1 MPKLVGEKKS
11 RGDDIQSMS
20 AGVFLVLY
28 PTLADYIVSVLK
40 AAALSLY
47 SCRSRHCVS
56 EQLLLISMGDTPPDD
71 TLLVTSPLLFP
82 VLSLLCRLSPGLVLT
97 DEGTK

>member
-1 MPKLVGEKKS
+1 
-11 RGDDIQSMS
+11 
-20 AGVFLVLY
+20 VFLVLY
-28 PTLADYIVSVLK
+28 PALADYIVSVLK
-40 AAALSLY
+40 AAALSSY

-56 EQLLLISMGDTPPDD
+56 EQLPLISVGYTPPVIDVRPAGD
-71 TLLVTSPLLFP
+71 FTMKSGNDASLVTSPLLFP